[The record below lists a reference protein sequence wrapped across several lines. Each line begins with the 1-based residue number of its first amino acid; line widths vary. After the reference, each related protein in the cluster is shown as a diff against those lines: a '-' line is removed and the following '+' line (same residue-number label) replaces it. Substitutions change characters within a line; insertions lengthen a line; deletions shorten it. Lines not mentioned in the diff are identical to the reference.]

1 MEFYLLSESEE
12 QPGKGLME
20 YISSHFPGSSIAW
33 KQFNGISLPQEVEEV
48 LRNAGEKGAV
58 VVHSFLD
65 GELRAEAKK
74 QAWKLKVPIIDLLGP
89 MLSKISSPE
98 NTYEESWRVGGVPS
112 LEHNYY
118 KKIEAIEFAVRCDD
132 GKDLSAL
139 SRADLVLLGI
149 SRTSKTPL
157 SIYLAHLGYK
167 VANVPLV
174 PEVIPPR
181 EIFSLPR
188 EKIVGLTIDP
198 EVLRAIR
205 RERLRVIKMPT
216 AEYSNLERIYRELEF
231 GKGIMERIGCLTLE
245 VTGRSL
251 EELAT
256 LILEKGE
263 F

>member
-1 MEFYLLSESEE
+1 MEVYLLSESEE
-12 QPGKGLME
+12 QPGKGLVE
-20 YISSHFPGSSIAW
+20 YISSHFPGR
-33 KQFNGISLPQEVEEV
+33 EVECRFYNDINSPQDVEEIFKT
-48 LRNAGEKGAV
+48 AGTNGAIIA
-58 VVHSFLD
+58 HSFLD
-65 GELRAEAKK
+65 GEFRAEAKK
-74 QAWKLKVPIIDLLGP
+74 QAWKLKVPLIDMLGP
-89 MLSKISSPE
+89 LLSKISTPE
-98 NTYEESWRVGGVPS
+98 DSYEESWRVGGVPS

-139 SRADLVLLGI
+139 SRADLVLIGI

-181 EIFSLPR
+181 ELFTLPR
-188 EKIVGLTIDP
+188 EKIVGLIIDP
-198 EVLRAIR
+198 EVLRSIR
-205 RERLRVIKMPT
+205 RERLRVIKMPA
-216 AEYSNLERIYRELEF
+216 AEYSNLERIYHELEF
-231 GKGIMERIGCLTLE
+231 GRGIMERIGCLSLE

>member
-1 MEFYLLSESEE
+1 MVIYLLSESEE
-12 QPGKGLME
+12 HPGRELVE
-20 YISSHFPGSSIAW
+20 FISANFPGRSI
-33 KQFNGISLPQEVEEV
+33 KYQNFGGLNFPQEVEEV
-48 LRNAGEKGAV
+48 LKTAGEKGAIV
-58 VVHSFLD
+58 AHSFLD
-65 GELRAEAKK
+65 GELREEAKK
-74 QAWKLKVPIIDLLGP
+74 QAWKLKVPLIDILGP
-89 MLSKISSPE
+89 FLSKISTPE
-98 NTYEESWRVGGVPS
+98 ESYGESWRVSGIPS
-112 LEHNYY
+112 LEKNYY

-139 SRADLVLLGI
+139 SRADLVLIGV

-181 EIFSLPR
+181 ELFTLPR
-188 EKIVGLTIDP
+188 KKIVGLTIDP
-198 EVLRAIR
+198 EVLRSIR
-205 RERLRVIKMPT
+205 QERLRVIKMPA
-216 AEYSNLERIYRELEF
+216 AEYSNLERIYREMEF
-231 GKGIMERIGCLTLE
+231 GKGIMDRIGCLTLE